1 MLSQIVGPVDF
12 NSAAV
17 LCVAFI
23 CLSVVA
29 TSLVVKQRS
38 RLLLDQEFDL
48 AKIRTRMG
56 NRAGS
61 DDGWNFR
68 GRGAVQTTGRDGYRR
83 LAATT
88 GLDVVTHPNLVNDP
102 AHFLKCGVADFVNC
116 GCLQFARKDDVRGA
130 HKAAE
135 RRLRRAARSRG
146 VAFEMEA

>member
-48 AKIRTRMG
+48 AKIRLQNEDEASKRQTDAKRDYELARMASE
-56 NRAGS
+56 REIEFKRI
-61 DDGWNFR
+61 D
-68 GRGAVQTTGRDGYRR
+68 T
-83 LAATT
+83 
-88 GLDVVTHPNLVNDP
+88 NLITSH
-102 AHFLKCGVADFVNC
+102 ARVAS
-116 GCLQFARKDDVRGA
+116 
-130 HKAAE
+130 E
-135 RRLRRAARSRG
+135 
-146 VAFEMEA
+146 